1 MASNKVCCDPFSKH
15 AKKHGANLKD
25 VTDNIFM
32 QCRNLKLSGDIKIEV
47 KKKTF
52 ICEDCRK
59 RVSRLHGQLRNS
71 EQNEECVEK
80 SKIPR
85 TSVPKSNVSDHQYDS
100 ATPSGSTDY
109 LDLSPLQKHIID
121 VPDVKT
127 KLNDLLRALN
137 LNVIDENLFRGKVYK
152 ENLLSLLN
160 KGLSDLFEFE
170 ANSCVDSVIIQQ
182 LKSKFGEPDVTRED
196 QTRILSILPKSW
208 STQKMSQEF
217 GVSIYLAKKVKTLV
231 SKRGILYD
239 MESKRGRPLDHIL
252 AEIVQE
258 FYRSDNI
265 SRSCPGIKEYT
276 TINENGVKE
285 KVQRRLVMM
294 NLNEAFEQF
303 KIENP
308 EKQIGFSKFAELRPK
323 ECVLAGQTHGIH
335 VVCVCEKHQNVSLK
349 FDALKKNQLLTLDK
363 LNDVL
368 NSLLCENR
376 TEKCSLAKCTK
387 CLPDSMS
394 KMEGNLFNIFDEM
407 GIIEMQYKQWLK
419 VEGDFNKMFIF

>member
-1 MASNKVCCDPFSKH
+1 
-15 AKKHGANLKD
+15 
-25 VTDNIFM
+25 M
-32 QCRNLKLSGDIKIEV
+32 QCRELEKNGNIKIQV
-47 KKKTF
+47 KKQMF

-59 RVSRLHGQLRNS
+59 RVSHVYRQHRKS
-71 EQNEECVEK
+71 EQNECVET

-85 TSVPKSNVSDHQYDS
+85 TSVSESNVPDDDDW
-100 ATPSGSTDY
+100 AVPSGSTDR

-121 VPDVKT
+121 VPDVKK

-137 LNVIDENLFRGKVYK
+137 LNVIDESKFRSTVYK
-152 ENLLSLLN
+152 ENLLSQLS
-160 KGLSDLFEFE
+160 KGLSNLFEIE
-170 ANSCVDSVIIQQ
+170 ANSSVDSVIVQQ
-182 LKSKFGEPDVTRED
+182 LKSKFDEPDVIRED
-196 QTRILSILPKSW
+196 QIRILSILPKSW
-208 STQKMSQEF
+208 SASKMSQEF
-217 GVSIYLAKKVKTLV
+217 GVSNYSAKKVKTLV
-231 SKRGILYD
+231 SKRGILYG

-252 AEIVQE
+252 AKIIQD

-308 EKQIGFSKFAELRPK
+308 EKKIGFSKFAELRPK
-323 ECVLAGQTHGIH
+323 ECILAGQTHGIH

-349 FDALKKNQLLTLDK
+349 FDALKKNQLLDFDK

-368 NSLLCENR
+368 DSLLCETR

-387 CLPDSMS
+387 CLPDNMS
-394 KMEGNLFNIFDEM
+394 KIERNLFNKFEEM
-407 GIIEMQYKQWLK
+407 GIEEMQYKQWLK
-419 VEGDFNKMFIF
+419 VEGNFNYMFIF